1 MCLVGIAYGIHSD
14 FPLVVVSNRDEFFER
29 PTEGLHVWKT
39 EPTILAGKDLKAGG
53 TWLGANQDGKVTF
66 LTNVRNFR
74 KPHHP
79 NPKSRGELVIRFL
92 ESRDSV
98 LSSHYADEVKA
109 NQNLYEGFNLFL
121 FDGKEAFALGGDP
134 FAIQKVEFGFHA
146 VSNAS
151 WDTQWP
157 KTEKLLSQMKPLV
170 TRWQEKKI
178 SKFEIES
185 ELFRSL
191 NDAELVKDEKYL
203 PDTGIGLEREVSLS
217 SVRIKTPQYGTRA
230 STLVFYGKESV
241 EIVERTFSDPLS
253 DGFTERRNVLV
264 W

>member
-1 MCLVGIAYGIHSD
+1 MCLVGIAYGIHPD
-14 FPLVVVSNRDEFFER
+14 FPLVVASNRDEFFER
-29 PTEGLHVWKT
+29 PTEGLHVWET
-39 EPTILAGKDLKAGG
+39 EPSIIAGKDLKAGG
-53 TWLGANQDGKVTF
+53 TWLGGNKDGKVAF

-92 ESRDSV
+92 ESSDSV
-98 LSSHYADEVKA
+98 SSALYANEVKA

-134 FAIQKVEFGFHA
+134 FATQKVEFGFHA

-151 WDTQWP
+151 WDTHWP

-170 TRWQEKKI
+170 TNWQEKNI
-178 SKFEIES
+178 SKSEIEW

-191 NDAELVKDEKYL
+191 NDAELVSDGKYL
-203 PDTGIGLEREVSLS
+203 PDTGIGLEREKSLS

-253 DGFTERRNVLV
+253 DGFTERRNILI